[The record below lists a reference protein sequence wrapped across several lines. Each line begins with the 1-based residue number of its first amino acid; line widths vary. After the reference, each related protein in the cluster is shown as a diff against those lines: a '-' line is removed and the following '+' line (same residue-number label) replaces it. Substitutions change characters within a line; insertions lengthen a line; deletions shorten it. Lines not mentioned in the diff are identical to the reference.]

1 MSRRKE
7 KSPDTLCGKRNV
19 PFLKCTNHEGPGVG
33 CNDFLQPSRVL
44 ALGPVSAKVESLEQ
58 EAASCPVT
66 NQGANEGKTGVRFQE
81 ATSNYSLQNEIG
93 QFFKINK
100 YLIKCFQSITFC
112 QLSANREN
120 YTSSLP
126 IWVTFIS
133 FACLIVLAKTST
145 TILDRS
151 GE

>member
-66 NQGANEGKTGVRFQE
+66 NQGANEGKTGIRFQE
-81 ATSNYSLQNEIG
+81 ATSNYSLQNEIR

-112 QLSANREN
+112 QLVNSN
-120 YTSSLP
+120 
-126 IWVTFIS
+126 VTH
-133 FACLIVLAKTST
+133 VL
-145 TILDRS
+145 
-151 GE
+151 